1 MNSAKLE
8 GASDPVRRSRVANKR
23 GRAYTG
29 AIHCATSMLNEEGYA
44 AFYKGFFATLAR
56 QVGPVRVHMCSRL
69 IEYDFSP
76 TFVSAPRSCHLNLLK
91 SL

>member
-29 AIHCATSMLNEEGYA
+29 AIHCATSMLKEEGYA

-56 QVGPVRVHMCSRL
+56 QVPYVCVTWVVV
-69 IEYDFSP
+69 EQ
-76 TFVSAPRSCHLNLLK
+76 LK
-91 SL
+91 GALKEE